1 MDPRIHQTGGCRDE
15 DRRPFHPRSLIGNAR
30 SERAMTRGVVEMY
43 LQAVSTRRITAI
55 FEELS
60 GLKITSRQVCR
71 ATAER
76 A

>member
-1 MDPRIHQTGGCRDE
+1 
-15 DRRPFHPRSLIGNAR
+15 
-30 SERAMTRGVVEMY
+30 MTRAVVEMY

-55 FEELS
+55 FEELR